1 MKQSTVSQVRR
12 KEIIDVA
19 KDLFIEYGF
28 EKTSVTQIAKKA
40 EVAKGLV
47 YYYFETKEDVLNSV
61 IEYLCL
67 EHVGIL
73 QARLKEVKGDFFAQL
88 LVLIDVYADLHPY
101 LRYKEL
107 KDFDDTRLVAEFH
120 ARYLEG
126 IHEELF
132 SLTDK
137 GRRLGYF
144 ELDYPKEMVVM
155 ALEGL
160 YGLGRVQLPTR
171 KMVAVL
177 VEQTLNLP
185 KDSLVEKSS
194 VYLRNYNEEEGII

>member
-1 MKQSTVSQVRR
+1 MKQSTVSQARR

-28 EKTSVTQIAKKA
+28 DKTSVTQIARKA

-47 YYYFETKEDVLNSV
+47 YYYFETKEDVLDSV
-61 IEYLCL
+61 IDSLCH

-88 LVLIDVYADLHPY
+88 LVLIDVYADLNPY
-101 LRYKEL
+101 FRYKDI
-107 KDFDDTRLVAEFH
+107 KDFNDTRLVAEFH

-132 SLTDK
+132 TLTDK
-137 GRRLGYF
+137 GRSLGHF
-144 ELDYPKEMVVM
+144 ELEYSEEMVIM

-160 YGLGRVQLPTR
+160 YGLSRTQVPTR
-171 KMVAVL
+171 KMVAIL

-185 KDSLVEKSS
+185 KGSLVEKCSA
-194 VYLRNYNEEEGII
+194 YLKNYNEEEGIA

>member
-61 IEYLCL
+61 IENLCL